1 MAVRVG
7 GIVTA
12 IDVTALTAMITA
24 RTVVRGMIRI
34 KLQEPSHV
42 DAEMEASFGGTKF

>member
-12 IDVTALTAMITA
+12 IDVTALTAMITVRA
-24 RTVVRGMIRI
+24 VVRGMIRI
-34 KLQEPSHV
+34 KLREPSNV
-42 DAEMEASFGGTKF
+42 EAEIEASFGGTKL